1 VYEEKKHFLPKDML
15 VDRKYKK
22 EETNNNQTGES
33 PDNTSNIPSK
43 ISIYRKIIWW
53 QLLLLNVF
61 FSFYRIME
69 HPDTIPVFR
78 CLK

>member
-1 VYEEKKHFLPKDML
+1 VHLAVACVHVLERVYEGKKHFLPKDML

-61 FSFYRIME
+61 FPFTES
-69 HPDTIPVFR
+69 
-78 CLK
+78 